1 VSTGKQRD
9 SHRIPGGDQ
18 REGQRMRGNEYTA
31 MNEAG
36 KQAAVSATG
45 GDTTVRR
52 DRGFTLV
59 EVLIVIVILGILA
72 SVTVFAVRGV
82 SAKSQ
87 DNACATELKTYQ
99 TAAAAYFTQ
108 YGSFPASLSDLTP
121 SFVRSDTST
130 GVWEISGESVSAV
143 AGGKCAAAPA
153 TTVAAPVTT
162 VVGAPVT
169 TVAGAPVTTV
179 PVTTVATSGGFTS
192 PTSTTY
198 AGQPAMAYGSGTDV
212 VLLVGNFADNA
223 LALSAFNRV
232 VDNGVVPSAQ
242 VYWVDSSAFSSNADW
257 DVIPAQDPDVIMYFD
272 PNNSSNAVLVSHL
285 NVPGIDV
292 RWRSHYSEG
301 LQTLRLLGYVP

>member
-1 VSTGKQRD
+1 
-9 SHRIPGGDQ
+9 
-18 REGQRMRGNEYTA
+18 MRGNENTA

-36 KQAAVSATG
+36 KQVAGSVTDGSTA
-45 GDTTVRR
+45 RR

-99 TAAAAYFTQ
+99 TASAAYFTQ

-121 SFVRSDTST
+121 GYVRSDTSS
-130 GVWEISGESVSAV
+130 GVWEISGEVVTAV
-143 AGGKCAAAPA
+143 DGGKCAAAAPA

-162 VVGAPVT
+162 VVGSPVTTLPVT
-169 TVAGAPVTTV
+169 TVPVTTV
-179 PVTTVATSGGFTS
+179 PVTTVATSGGFTL

-232 VDNGVVPSAQ
+232 VDNGVVPSAR

-301 LQTLRLLGYVP
+301 LQTLRILGYVP

>member
-1 VSTGKQRD
+1 
-9 SHRIPGGDQ
+9 
-18 REGQRMRGNEYTA
+18 MRGNDNSA

-36 KQAAVSATG
+36 KQSAGSATG
-45 GDTTVRR
+45 DTVVRR

-99 TAAAAYFTQ
+99 TASAAYFTQ

-121 SFVRSDTST
+121 GYVKTDTSA
-130 GVWEISGESVSAV
+130 GVWQIAGEVV
-143 AGGKCAAAPA
+143 TPIVGGKCAAAPA

-179 PVTTVATSGGFTS
+179 PVTTVPVTTIATSGGFTS

-301 LQTLRLLGYVP
+301 LQTLRILGYVP